1 MASSARAI
9 RCELRSQ
16 KPALTRREPAVP
28 VPVQVQVPV
37 TRAKPAESDGA
48 KIVLQPRL
56 CNLRSY
62 GSDRVG
68 VIRTRRDG
76 GDGGGDVSPFFATLS
91 EYIESSRK
99 SHDFE
104 IISGRLAMMIFAATL
119 TLELVTGNSLF
130 RKMDVQGIAKAG
142 GVGLGAVTCA
152 AVFAW
157 FSSARSKVG
166 QIFSIG
172 CNTFIDSLID
182 QVVDGLFYE
191 GDPDDWS
198 DEI

>member
-16 KPALTRREPAVP
+16 KPGLTRREPAVP
-28 VPVQVQVPV
+28 VPVPVQVPV
-37 TRAKPAESDGA
+37 TKAKPAESDGA

-76 GDGGGDVSPFFATLS
+76 EDGGRGVSPFFATLS

-104 IISGRLAMMIFAATL
+104 IISGRLAMVSFR
-119 TLELVTGNSLF
+119 SLL
-130 RKMDVQGIAKAG
+130 RKDKFYMMDAYRWIRRPLHGQLNPRKA
-142 GVGLGAVTCA
+142 
-152 AVFAW
+152 
-157 FSSARSKVG
+157 
-166 QIFSIG
+166 
-172 CNTFIDSLID
+172 LII
-182 QVVDGLFYE
+182 E
-191 GDPDDWS
+191 
-198 DEI
+198 